1 MSINERIQTII
12 DEQYNKN
19 KRAFATA
26 VGIGATVVQNIVG
39 ARQGKPS
46 FDVLLR
52 ICTNANISP
61 GWLLTGEGNM
71 LKSHE
76 QNDECQSQ
84 AHPYGD
90 DFSTDKGTKNPDNEQ
105 IKPAQKSSYTSL
117 VNSKTK
123 EVLHAISSFPLYNI
137 DASAG
142 LNKLFIGDSELLGQ
156 ISIPNAPRC
165 DGAVYVIGD
174 SMYPLLKSG
183 DIIAYRQVYNL
194 DSIIYGE
201 IYLIQLENDGDISIV
216 VKYVKRSEKG
226 DDYIKL
232 VSYNKEHDPKDVPL
246 SWVRAIARVTLT
258 IRKFSIT

>member
-1 MSINERIQTII
+1 MDINKRFETII
-12 DEQYNKN
+12 NSVYKGNQS
-19 KRAFATA
+19 AFAKA
-26 VGIGATVVQNIVG
+26 IGVTPTVIANVVG

-46 FDVLLR
+46 FDVISK
-52 ICTNANISP
+52 ICANANVSAE
-61 GWLLTGEGNM
+61 WLLTGKGPM
-71 LKSHE
+71 LK
-76 QNDECQSQ
+76 NDASVV
-84 AHPYGD
+84 
-90 DFSTDKGTKNPDNEQ
+90 DKKEE
-105 IKPAQKSSYTSL
+105 KAYTSL

-165 DGAVYVIGD
+165 DGAVYVTGD

>member
-1 MSINERIQTII
+1 MSKKDRLLDLIGHFSNGNKSEFARMIGVSPQAINTWISRNTFDIETI
-12 DEQYNKN
+12 YSKCVN
-19 KRAFATA
+19 
-26 VGIGATVVQNIVG
+26 
-39 ARQGKPS
+39 
-46 FDVLLR
+46 L
-52 ICTNANISP
+52 SP
-61 GWLLTGEGNM
+61 EWLLTGNGPM
-71 LKSHE
+71 LK
-76 QNDECQSQ
+76 NDT
-84 AHPYGD
+84 PIV
-90 DFSTDKGTKNPDNEQ
+90 DKKEE
-105 IKPAQKSSYTSL
+105 KAYTSL

-123 EVLHAISSFPLYNI
+123 EVLRDISSFPLYSI

-246 SWVRAIARVTLT
+246 SWVRAVARVTLT

>member
-1 MSINERIQTII
+1 MSKKDRLLDLIGHFSNGNKSEFARMIGVSPQAINTWISRDTFDIETI
-12 DEQYNKN
+12 YSKCVN
-19 KRAFATA
+19 
-26 VGIGATVVQNIVG
+26 
-39 ARQGKPS
+39 
-46 FDVLLR
+46 L
-52 ICTNANISP
+52 SP
-61 GWLLTGEGNM
+61 EWLLTGKGPM
-71 LKSHE
+71 LK
-76 QNDECQSQ
+76 NDT
-84 AHPYGD
+84 PVV
-90 DFSTDKGTKNPDNEQ
+90 DKKEE
-105 IKPAQKSSYTSL
+105 KAYTSL

-123 EVLHAISSFPLYNI
+123 EVLRDISSFPLYSI

-246 SWVRAIARVTLT
+246 SWVRAIARVTLI

>member
-1 MSINERIQTII
+1 MSKKDRLLDLIGHFSNGNKSEFARMIGVSPQAINTWISRDTFDIETI
-12 DEQYNKN
+12 YSKC
-19 KRAFATA
+19 
-26 VGIGATVVQNIVG
+26 V
-39 ARQGKPS
+39 
-46 FDVLLR
+46 
-52 ICTNANISP
+52 NISP
-61 GWLLTGEGNM
+61 EWLLTGNGPM
-71 LKSHE
+71 LK
-76 QNDECQSQ
+76 NDT
-84 AHPYGD
+84 PVV
-90 DFSTDKGTKNPDNEQ
+90 DKKEE
-105 IKPAQKSSYTSL
+105 KAYTSL

-123 EVLHAISSFPLYNI
+123 EVLHDISSFPLYSI

-165 DGAVYVIGD
+165 DGAVYVTGD

-194 DSIIYGE
+194 QSIIYGE

-246 SWVRAIARVTLT
+246 SWIRAIARVTLT
-258 IRKFSIT
+258 IRKLSIT

>member
-1 MSINERIQTII
+1 MSKKDRLLDLIGHFSNGNKSEFARMIGVSPQAINTWISRDTFDIETI
-12 DEQYNKN
+12 YSKC
-19 KRAFATA
+19 
-26 VGIGATVVQNIVG
+26 V
-39 ARQGKPS
+39 
-46 FDVLLR
+46 
-52 ICTNANISP
+52 NISP
-61 GWLLTGEGNM
+61 EWLLTGNGPM
-71 LKSHE
+71 LK
-76 QNDECQSQ
+76 NDT
-84 AHPYGD
+84 PVV
-90 DFSTDKGTKNPDNEQ
+90 DKKEE
-105 IKPAQKSSYTSL
+105 KAYTSL

-123 EVLHAISSFPLYNI
+123 EVLHDISSFPLYSI

-165 DGAVYVIGD
+165 DGAVYVTGD

-194 DSIIYGE
+194 QSIIYGE

-246 SWVRAIARVTLT
+246 SWIRAIARVTLT

>member
-1 MSINERIQTII
+1 MSKKDRLLDLIGHFSNGNKSEFARMIGVSPQAINTWISRDTFDIETI
-12 DEQYNKN
+12 YSKCVN
-19 KRAFATA
+19 
-26 VGIGATVVQNIVG
+26 
-39 ARQGKPS
+39 
-46 FDVLLR
+46 L
-52 ICTNANISP
+52 SP
-61 GWLLTGEGNM
+61 EWLLTGKGSM
-71 LKSHE
+71 LK
-76 QNDECQSQ
+76 NDT
-84 AHPYGD
+84 PVV
-90 DFSTDKGTKNPDNEQ
+90 DKKEE
-105 IKPAQKSSYTSL
+105 KAYTSL
-117 VNSKTK
+117 VNPKTK
-123 EVLHAISSFPLYNI
+123 EVLRDISSFPLYSI

-142 LNKLFIGDSELLGQ
+142 LNKLFIGNSELLGQ

>member
-1 MSINERIQTII
+1 MQE
-12 DEQYNKN
+12 NKQE
-19 KRAFATA
+19 KSL
-26 VGIGATVVQNIVG
+26 IKQNISLYLAKKGVSDYEYYKQSG
-39 ARQGKPS
+39 TTRGILGQNNGISEDNIARFLAYAP
-46 FDVLLR
+46 D
-52 ICTNANISP
+52 INHE
-61 GWLLTGEGNM
+61 WLLTGNGPM
-71 LKSHE
+71 LK
-76 QNDECQSQ
+76 NNT
-84 AHPYGD
+84 PVV
-90 DFSTDKGTKNPDNEQ
+90 DKKEE
-105 IKPAQKSSYTSL
+105 KAYTSL
-117 VNSKTK
+117 VNPKTK
-123 EVLHAISSFPLYNI
+123 EVLCDISSFPLYSI

-142 LNKLFIGDSELLGQ
+142 LNKLFIGDSEMLGQ

-232 VSYNKEHDPKDVPL
+232 VSYNKEHDPKDVPV

>member
-1 MSINERIQTII
+1 MQENRQEKSLI
-12 DEQYNKN
+12 K
-19 KRAFATA
+19 
-26 VGIGATVVQNIVG
+26 QNISLYLAKKGVSDYEYYKQSG
-39 ARQGKPS
+39 TTRGILGQNNGISEENIARFLVYAP
-46 FDVLLR
+46 DV
-52 ICTNANISP
+52 NHE
-61 GWLLTGEGNM
+61 WLLTGKGNM
-71 LKSHE
+71 LK
-76 QNDECQSQ
+76 NDT
-84 AHPYGD
+84 PVV
-90 DFSTDKGTKNPDNEQ
+90 DKKEE
-105 IKPAQKSSYTSL
+105 KAYTSL
-117 VNSKTK
+117 VNPKTK
-123 EVLHAISSFPLYNI
+123 EVLRDISSFPLYSI

-183 DIIAYRQVYNL
+183 DIIAYRQVHNL

-246 SWVRAIARVTLT
+246 SWVRAVARVTLT

>member
-1 MSINERIQTII
+1 MDINKRFETII
-12 DEQYNKN
+12 NSVYKGNQS
-19 KRAFATA
+19 AFAKA
-26 VGIGATVVQNIVG
+26 IGVTPTVIANVVG

-46 FDVLLR
+46 FDVISK
-52 ICTNANISP
+52 ICANANISAE
-61 GWLLTGEGNM
+61 WLLTGKGPM
-71 LKSHE
+71 LK
-76 QNDECQSQ
+76 NDASVV
-84 AHPYGD
+84 
-90 DFSTDKGTKNPDNEQ
+90 DKKEE
-105 IKPAQKSSYTSL
+105 KAYTSL

-183 DIIAYRQVYNL
+183 DIIAYRQVHNL

>member
-1 MSINERIQTII
+1 MDINKRFETII
-12 DEQYNKN
+12 NSVYKGNQS
-19 KRAFATA
+19 AFAKA
-26 VGIGATVVQNIVG
+26 IGVTPTVIANVVG

-46 FDVLLR
+46 FDVISK
-52 ICTNANISP
+52 ICANANISAE
-61 GWLLTGEGNM
+61 WLLTGKGPM
-71 LKSHE
+71 LK
-76 QNDECQSQ
+76 NDASVV
-84 AHPYGD
+84 
-90 DFSTDKGTKNPDNEQ
+90 DKKEE
-105 IKPAQKSSYTSL
+105 KAYTSL

-183 DIIAYRQVYNL
+183 DIIAYRQVHNL

-232 VSYNKEHDPKDVPL
+232 VSYNKEHDPKDVPV